1 METKKIIEKKINETK
16 SWLFEERNKFDKP
29 LVRLKKRKERI
40 QIKSNER
47 DVNNW

>member
-1 METKKIIEKKINETK
+1 METKKIIEKRSMKLRADYLK
-16 SWLFEERNKFDKP
+16 ERNKFDKP

-47 DVNNW
+47 DVNN